1 VSVSVYVYMSV
12 CVSIYM
18 YLCVYECMCL
28 AGPSYLVDACL
39 SAGEGEGE
47 AQRQLGALE
56 AHVVQEVSDALYDVV
71 KELQGESG
79 AHARCALMGAWLP
92 DLDPQP

>member
-1 VSVSVYVYMSV
+1 V
-12 CVSIYM
+12 
-18 YLCVYECMCL
+18 CL